1 MSNIEILN
9 IADKIM
15 FVVCNPYLNYDI
27 KWLNSK
33 IIKLKLDHD
42 IEQSI
47 KERKFA
53 DFIPIKPPTA
63 CNLIIITDKENS
75 IYQNG
80 WYQLDWI

>member
-1 MSNIEILN
+1 MSNIEILK
-9 IADKIM
+9 IADIIM
-15 FVVCNPYLNYDI
+15 SIICSPYLNYDI
-27 KWLNSK
+27 KWLNSN

-42 IEQSI
+42 IEQAI

-53 DFIPIKPPTA
+53 NFVPIKPSTA
-63 CNLIIITDKENS
+63 CNLIIIADKESS